1 MEIVKK
7 IDSMTDE
14 ELVKGCIECN
24 DVARGQ
30 LYSKFSKSIMG
41 VCLRYA
47 GNKQEAEDYFQ
58 DGFIKIFKKI
68 NLYNFKGPLGAWM
81 RRTVIN
87 NILDDLRREKR
98 EARNTDLY
106 AKDNKN
112 DDESYNDFELEGVE
126 QLNEKR
132 LLEMVQT
139 LPTGYRTVF
148 NMYAIEEM
156 PHKEIAERLG
166 ITESTSKTQYK
177 KAKEQLRKLVEVE
190 LKKVM

>member
-7 IDSMTDE
+7 IGSMTDD
-14 ELVKGCIECN
+14 ELVKGCIDCN
-24 DVARGQ
+24 DVARSQ
-30 LYSKFSKSIMG
+30 LYTKFSRSIMG

-58 DGFIKIFKKI
+58 DGFIKIFNKI
-68 NLYNFKGPLGAWM
+68 HLYNYKGPLGAWM

-87 NILDDLRREKR
+87 NILDYLRKEKR
-98 EARNTDLY
+98 ETRNADLY
-106 AKDNKN
+106 TRDNLE
-112 DDESYNDFELEGVE
+112 DDEANNGFEIEGIE
-126 QLNEKR
+126 ELNEKK

-148 NMYAIEEM
+148 NMYAIEELQ
-156 PHKEIAERLG
+156 HKEIAERLG

-190 LKKVM
+190 LKKIM